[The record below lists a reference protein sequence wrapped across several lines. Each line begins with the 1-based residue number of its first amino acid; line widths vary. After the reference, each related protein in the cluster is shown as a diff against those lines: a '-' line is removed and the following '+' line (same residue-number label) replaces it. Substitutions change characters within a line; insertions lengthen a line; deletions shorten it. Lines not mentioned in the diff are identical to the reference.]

1 MILRNV
7 PLDKERAMSKTNLT
21 PRQVVE
27 KIAEHLMEKNPPTRP
42 HFQPYIKLPGIG
54 FSAPQSFIH
63 VDLTELFPE
72 AKPGNVVFLATK
84 MRLPEESDMSILIN
98 GDVKLWYNGKC
109 VFSSMGENAT
119 AENGY
124 SVKRMDAVKR
134 VTGIDECWCS
144 DVHGVEGNDNDIVV
158 EAICTENGFAFDFNI
173 SHPNNQTV
181 WATDYL
187 IWTREESPIEGF
199 EREEG
204 FGVSPLYATEEDGEK
219 TFFTNREFKFPKVE
233 KESNDFDLNTL
244 YNYGNIAYAYTE
256 AVADGV
262 VNINAR
268 GTLKIT
274 VNGLEAKASRLDL
287 KKGDKVMIKCIKNNG
302 EWGFSVDN
310 KEILGVPFVRM
321 SKSRDLH
328 FIFCGPFEKTSIN
341 TKLSPEYQKNFSTP
355 FKNERGEWA
364 FWRFYPEA
372 TFMRAYLDSSFYGQ
386 WYYPPMLSLLGMYQ
400 AGNLLDIGEYDD
412 FFYEGVL
419 QMAEFADYVRM
430 DKEINKSATFMA
442 YSTSR
447 DYLDH
452 IGTMGVNFA
461 EAYKKSGDP
470 IFVPLLERLKGG
482 IDNIVPRFPDGTF
495 CRIKTNTM
503 WADDVYMGCPFVVRL
518 AEYTG
523 DSFYYDE
530 VVRQLMGFKE
540 RLFMEDQNIF
550 SHIFFIKEET
560 PNRIPWGRG
569 NGWVAVAL
577 TEVLLHLPEDHP
589 GRESVMDLYRKFMEG
604 ACAVQ
609 DGEGMW
615 HQVLNNPDS
624 YKETSS
630 TAMFMLSLFR
640 GIRNGWLDEKYEKY
654 ALKAWDGLKNNS
666 LDIDGTV
673 YGVCMGSNC
682 AMEEKYYLNLPTIAD
697 DDHGTSVV
705 LMAIVELVLWEMW
718 KGEN

>member
-1 MILRNV
+1 MILKNV
-7 PLDKERAMSKTNLT
+7 PLNKERAMNKTNLSAREVLT
-21 PRQVVE
+21 
-27 KIAEHLMEKNPPTRP
+27 KIAEHIIEKNPVTRP
-42 HFQPYIKLPGIG
+42 HFQPYVKIPGIG

-63 VDLTELFPE
+63 IDLKELYPD
-72 AKPGNVVFLATK
+72 AKPGNTVFLATK
-84 MRLPEESDMSILIN
+84 MRLPEKSDMSILIN
-98 GDVKLWYNGKC
+98 GDVKLWYNGKV
-109 VFSSMGENAT
+109 VFTSMGETAT

-144 DVHGVEGNDNDIVV
+144 DVHGLCGNDNDIVLEV
-158 EAICTENGFAFDFNI
+158 PCTENGFSIDFNI

-187 IWTREESPIEGF
+187 IWTREESPIPAF
-199 EREEG
+199 DKEEG
-204 FGVSPLYATEEDGEK
+204 FGVSPLYASEEEGEK
-219 TFFTNREFKFPKVE
+219 AFFANREFKFPKVE
-233 KESNDFDLNTL
+233 KEGNDFDLNTL
-244 YNYGNIAYAYTE
+244 YSYGNIAYVYTE
-256 AVADGV
+256 AINDGT
-262 VNINAR
+262 VNIKVN

-274 VNGLEAKASRLDL
+274 VNGIAASGTKLDL
-287 KKGDKVMIKCIKNNG
+287 KKGDKVMIKCIKKDG
-302 EWGFSVDN
+302 KWGFSVDS
-310 KEILGVPFVRM
+310 KEILGIPFVRM
-321 SKSRDLH
+321 SDSRDLN
-328 FIFCGPFEKTSIN
+328 FLFCGPFEAKNIN
-341 TKLSPEYQKNFSTP
+341 TKLAPEYQKNFSTP
-355 FKNERGEWA
+355 FKNERDEWA
-364 FWRFYPEA
+364 FWRFYPEN
-372 TFMRAYLDSSFYGQ
+372 TFMRAYLNSSFYGQ
-386 WYYPPMLSLLGMYQ
+386 WYYPPMLSLLGMYR
-400 AGNLLDIGEYDD
+400 AGEVLDMGEYDD
-412 FFYEGVL
+412 FFYEGVY
-419 QMAEFADYVRM
+419 QMAEFADYIRM

-442 YSTSR
+442 YSTSL

-470 IFVPLLERLKGG
+470 IFVPILERLKKG
-482 IDNIVPRFPDGTF
+482 IDNVVPRFPDGTF
-495 CRIKTNTM
+495 NRIMTNTM

-518 AEYTG
+518 AGYTG

-560 PNRIPWGRG
+560 PNCIPWGRG

-577 TEVLLHLPEDHP
+577 TEVLLLLPEDHP
-589 GRESVMDLYRKFMEG
+589 GREKVMDLYRKFMGG
-604 ACAVQ
+604 ACNLQ
-609 DGEGMW
+609 DSEGMW

-640 GIRNGWLDEKYEKY
+640 GIRNGWLDEKFEKY
-654 ALKAWDGLKNNS
+654 ALKAWEGLKGNS

-682 AMEEKYYLNLPTIAD
+682 AMEEKYYLDLPTIAD